1 MAQFIDR
8 VVHPPHEDAEQR
20 VAGPEQLHF
29 LRHEVFLLGLGFTR
43 HDGGDGA
50 GGRHGAGG
58 GAGGAAGA
66 GSARQPRGRLG
77 AAAGGLTAAGR
88 RAHPGLCRAEMAP
101 LARRGPA
108 RRGGAAPA

>member
-77 AAAGGLTAAGR
+77 GKNSQPADGLQQTVFVF
-88 RAHPGLCRAEMAP
+88 CFFF
-101 LARRGPA
+101 
-108 RRGGAAPA
+108 